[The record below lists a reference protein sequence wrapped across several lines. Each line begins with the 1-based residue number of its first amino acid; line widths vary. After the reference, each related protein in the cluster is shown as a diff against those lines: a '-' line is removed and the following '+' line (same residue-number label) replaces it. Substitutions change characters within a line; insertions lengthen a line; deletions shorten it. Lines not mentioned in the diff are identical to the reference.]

1 VRDVWPLQVDP
12 SVPVGTYSLTVSLID
27 PLNPTIPPEARERN
41 PQSQIQNLEVWSD
54 PISYATPTMQTEVGA
69 QFGER
74 LTLLGYDLFF
84 DVAEGQPGS
93 LTPHF
98 YWQSR
103 VDFEGSYEMLLT
115 LRNADTG
122 EALQNWRLPLGSGE
136 AKAFWKANEVV
147 NIIYPLETG
156 PLQEGRYNLDVA
168 LQNLAGGQPEPVGQG
183 DSLTDFVRL
192 ENVQENLVV
201 RMAAEQ

>member
-1 VRDVWPLQVDP
+1 
-12 SVPVGTYSLTVSLID
+12 
-27 PLNPTIPPEARERN
+27 
-41 PQSQIQNLEVWSD
+41 
-54 PISYATPTMQTEVGA
+54 
-69 QFGER
+69 
-74 LTLLGYDLFF
+74 
-84 DVAEGQPGS
+84 
-93 LTPHF
+93 
-98 YWQSR
+98 
-103 VDFEGSYEMLLT
+103 
-115 LRNADTG
+115 
-122 EALQNWRLPLGSGE
+122 
-136 AKAFWKANEVV
+136 VV